1 MRLGKCGVLIEPL
14 GLLLDPQDDVQ
25 IRKLVLACIHALPSL
40 KINGKRKQTKKTK
53 RALCKNVGKIVI
65 LKSTSYCI

>member
-1 MRLGKCGVLIEPL
+1 MRLGKCGVLIESL

-40 KINGKRKQTKKTK
+40 KINSKQTTKK
-53 RALCKNVGKIVI
+53 KN
-65 LKSTSYCI
+65 